1 MSIKLDGS
9 FCEIGIV
16 KDETFKDKDI
26 IEKYMYLY
34 SIDKYILN
42 EQPDVIN
49 CIKSLISKNS
59 KVNIGVYKLITE

>member
-1 MSIKLDGS
+1 MSENDMFNAEENYK
-9 FCEIGIV
+9 
-16 KDETFKDKDI
+16 I
-26 IEKYMYLY
+26 IPKGNGEVEKYMYLY